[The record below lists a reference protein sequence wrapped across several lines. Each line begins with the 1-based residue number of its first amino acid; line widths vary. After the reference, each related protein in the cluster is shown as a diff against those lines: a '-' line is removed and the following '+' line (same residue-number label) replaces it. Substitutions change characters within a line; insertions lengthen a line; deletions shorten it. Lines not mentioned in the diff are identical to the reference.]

1 MNELFVDTLHLAA
14 LINPKDQ
21 WHQKSV
27 EIETATG
34 NLDLVTT
41 EDVLT
46 ELLNFYAEHGEFTRR
61 KVSAFVREILL
72 AVRVKVIPRR
82 EATFLEALELY
93 ESRLD
98 KGYSLTD
105 CISMNVCRELGI
117 TEILTHDHHFE
128 QEGFKKLFE
137 NWKR

>member
-1 MNELFVDTLHLAA
+1 MNRLFCDTLYFTA

-21 WHQKSV
+21 WHQSAVAV
-27 EIETATG
+27 ESLVET
-34 NLDLVTT
+34 LDLVTT
-41 EDVLT
+41 EEVLT
-46 ELLNFYAEHGEFTRR
+46 ELLNFYSEFGQRMRLEVSVYVHQLLVNPKFEIIGRGEM
-61 KVSAFVREILL
+61 
-72 AVRVKVIPRR
+72 
-82 EATFLEALELY
+82 TFLDALELY

-128 QEGFKKLFE
+128 QDGFKILLVQ
-137 NWKR
+137 NN

>member
-1 MNELFVDTLHLAA
+1 MNELFVDTLHLVA
-14 LINPKDQ
+14 LVNPKDQ

-27 EIETATG
+27 EIETATR
-34 NLDLVTT
+34 NIDLITT
-41 EDVLT
+41 EDILT
-46 ELLNFYAEHGEFTRR
+46 EFLNFYAEHGEFMRM

-72 AVRVKVIPRR
+72 DVRVKVIPRS
-82 EATFLEALELY
+82 ETAFLEALDLY

-117 TEILTHDHHFE
+117 MEILTHDHHFE
-128 QEGFKKLFE
+128 QEGFTILL
-137 NWKR
+137 

>member
-1 MNELFVDTLHLAA
+1 MNDIFVDTLHLVA
-14 LINPKDQ
+14 LVNPKDQ

-27 EIETATG
+27 EVETATR
-34 NLDLVTT
+34 NADLITT
-41 EDVLT
+41 EDILT
-46 ELLNFYAEHGEFTRR
+46 EFLNFYAEHGEFMRM

-72 AVRVKVIPRR
+72 DVRVKVITRNS
-82 EATFLEALELY
+82 ETLLNALELY

-128 QEGFKKLFE
+128 QEGFKILL
-137 NWKR
+137 

>member
-1 MNELFVDTLHLAA
+1 MLTHCISSRSIIRKN
-14 LINPKDQ
+14 Q

-27 EIETATG
+27 EVETATR

-41 EDVLT
+41 EDILT
-46 ELLNFYAEHGEFTRR
+46 EFLNFYAEHGEFMRM
-61 KVSAFVREILL
+61 KVAAFVREILL
-72 AVRVKVIPRR
+72 DVRVKVIARNS
-82 EATFLEALELY
+82 ETFLNALELY

-128 QEGFKKLFE
+128 QEGFKILL
-137 NWKR
+137 